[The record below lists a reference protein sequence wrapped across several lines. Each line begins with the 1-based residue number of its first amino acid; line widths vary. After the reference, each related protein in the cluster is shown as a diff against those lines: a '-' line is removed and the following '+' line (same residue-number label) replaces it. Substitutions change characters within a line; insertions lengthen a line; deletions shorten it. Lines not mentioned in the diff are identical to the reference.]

1 MWLGKSVG
9 WCNCDKFWYNRIINQ
24 KPYRGICTKFDM
36 GNLTN
41 MVGGSESFRTGDI
54 LKIAVLMHHEDKSVV
69 KCQYA
74 GCGGKT
80 IYNMFAQFV
89 CVFTNEGGEETRRA
103 A

>member
-1 MWLGKSVG
+1 
-9 WCNCDKFWYNRIINQ
+9 
-24 KPYRGICTKFDM
+24 M

-54 LKIAVLMHHEDKSVV
+54 LKIAVLMHYEDKSVV

-74 GCGGKT
+74 GCDGKT

-89 CVFTNEGGEETRRA
+89 CKLVKSVATFFYLAEA
-103 A
+103 